1 MPVPELFA
9 PPQDDINAL
18 PSDIKALYDEILLND
33 GQETATEYFNNY
45 QGNLGGD
52 SVFKDEPPILP
63 EQMKQPVEYDSQ
75 GRLRTVMQKQ
85 RAIPGID
92 TKEPQPSLENLQLNR
107 ELELM
112 GRKFQVSLD
121 EKQEEAYNAALDRF
135 KREGL
140 PDESQLQRL
149 FELEYDDI
157 YTGRTGK
164 AVPTLGQGA
173 DYSDYL
179 AGQFEY
185 IQQEMPKE
193 TAQTR
198 ALDEVFGQSKITDK
212 VTPRKP
218 RSVQPYEV
226 KATPV
231 KPGMLQK
238 NPELAREMSTL
249 EVAKDALSPQTITT
263 GRQARRERALE
274 TMRREN
280 AIDVILRLEKE
291 RFDGDR
297 TAAQDSYFE
306 NFEIIQRNQLAR
318 GRGFQ
323 TIPETGE
330 IFRGSQPF
338 LTQEQGDLEKA
349 QKEID
354 EAARKMT
361 RNHIEEVY
369 APVGPTENSED
380 LLKKFPFMPG
390 TEPSTF
396 DEILNIGGGL
406 LEEFG
411 TTKYDPSSRRRMYEM
426 GITDDPDAITE
437 TFPMAIARDLNLPL
451 RIAMNPVISGLEN
464 VGLIER
470 RTPEEERVGFR
481 EEDTILPAER
491 IELTEEVPFY
501 NPFAMTNAFLK
512 EVLVET
518 ATMRSLGND
527 LATVKSFGLP
537 GVGAIY
543 EPSATARDYITGA
556 GTFAELF
563 IPMFP
568 VAKASKLSSIPG
580 KGVKGA
586 ARMLGASEDTINT
599 IKKYGKIA
607 EVPIDIVGSQN
618 VLFPVAKYG
627 LAKVPGVLERTAIL
641 GRTGRY
647 LDEVGALARQT
658 DDVPASQQL
667 EATID
672 AVNSEKPDFVDVV
685 IDTYAGEARIAETMA
700 DGQAKNLAVLK
711 LRSVTDDAE
720 LASVSAELFGQDS
733 KGARFF
739 DDLTQ
744 EGAYNALNEMAT
756 KLPADNPLGDAA
768 RKLLATDTNDFGI
781 LRGVA
786 YDDIYN
792 ALRKGDIGD
801 SVLLTDKM
809 IISNSFMKENK
820 KKIVEHFIGEDGKH
834 KYLVEAGEDGMVT
847 PKTEPFREIQI
858 ADRFGIHKD
867 DNVFID
873 IVNRAANGE
882 KIPVGEFAYAMSRI
896 TEDVAYKLAVGVDGT
911 PQKARGAS
919 GLARVTD
926 KDVLEAAAE
935 PLERRGA
942 FFKGPRTFL
951 SNVFETVTP
960 AGLQNSLKSATKK
973 AQDFIAPA
981 RIPDKQAFT
990 QNFARSAKFEQD
1002 VYEGIERLQRTG
1014 LGAYSNV
1021 AKNVRDAKLP
1031 GFEFLNI
1038 PGQKPIQTGRGDTLR
1053 VYFSVLHLQDEGF
1066 SLGDISRMSK
1076 EQMTELLEEGFNL
1089 ETIAVRMT
1097 DDLIDQSGLG
1107 KLRTQENLVEM
1118 AEDLTMNQGL
1128 QGVQFF
1134 EKFYENVFDMYPEL
1148 LAYKPKN
1155 MTDLLT
1161 TIVMNKEIDSIVGR
1175 SVKENLMGDE
1185 FTRSIGTITPMT
1197 GKEDPQM
1204 LSTFIEEV
1212 LSDTRTYDPTQ
1223 PGGLTRIMST
1233 TDGYSDISSLYD
1245 MVEVEAAVRGMR
1257 DYLYASGTRIGKADP
1272 ESLTE
1277 MMGMAVRALDDK
1289 QPGIVTLVTPKERQL
1304 LNTFGRSAQ
1313 SGDTSII
1320 KRNLANLQKMPSG
1333 VGEFALDGMNAYING
1348 LRRTLV
1354 SGQLGGKY
1362 VPNLVYQTENL
1373 MTAPLIALVTNPR
1386 YVGTVIGQV
1395 PQTLV
1400 GATPYR
1406 KLRFQAQNNPGG
1418 VLPGTRYTYAEVFD
1432 QFNRKNLGVSNA
1444 GVNLGDSFYRDLE
1457 QASRG
1462 WQQFTEGIPGY
1473 AGWKKAFEMET
1484 LGQQGKGLAS
1494 SGKRMVQDI
1503 LQGGTEV
1510 GKPLTPNT
1518 TAGMRW
1524 ADEVDRSFREAIFI
1538 KALQNGESF
1547 ETAAKLARETML
1559 DYGKMPPQL
1568 RQGFMKMALYMSFQ
1582 YLTMAEMVRALTSPG
1597 GATRVAAMA
1606 NFHRN
1611 VARQAGSWYYAGD
1624 QAMQA
1629 VYQDAMF
1636 DEKTYKQ
1643 SGAIQYMRS
1652 PYMGALVN
1660 MANAGGYLT
1669 GIITGRGED
1678 LAERGKQGLS
1688 EAMYLPI
1695 IQFMTDLDTEYKR
1708 GVPPK
1713 ALQQMLTDQYG
1724 SPTVLGMKAPADK
1737 ILDYGMSFMIGE
1749 TPRHGASI
1757 HYLFDR
1763 YDIEVRPVEKRIVG
1777 SPTVNEMQYRF
1788 RSKEGYNNFLIDQMK
1803 LALAGSQRS
1812 FNDYFNALV
1821 AAGEIKIPDEY
1832 GYDFGYSDDGKP
1844 GFFSYTFG
1852 RARPLRVP
1860 KEIEVEY
1867 RMLKEQERRL
1877 IEHIK
1882 KYEK

>member
-1 MPVPELFA
+1 MPTPEELE
-9 PPQDDINAL
+9 AL
-18 PSDIKALYDEILLND
+18 PEDIRATYDEILEQD
-33 GQETATEYFNNY
+33 GEETATEYFNNFM
-45 QGNLGGD
+45 NV
-52 SVFKDEPPILP
+52 SAPFKDDPIILP
-63 EQMKQPVEYDSQ
+63 EQMRPPIFEERQ
-75 GRLRTVMQKQ
+75 
-85 RAIPGID
+85 IPGID
-92 TKEPQPSLENLQLNR
+92 TDLPQPSLEDLQMSR

-112 GRKFQVSLD
+112 GRKMQVQLD
-121 EKQEEAYNAALDRF
+121 AKQEEAYNAALARF
-135 KREGL
+135 KSEGL
-140 PDESQLQRL
+140 PDEEQLQRL

-164 AVPTLGQGA
+164 AVPSLGQGQEF
-173 DYSDYL
+173 SDYIS
-179 AGQFEY
+179 GQFDY
-185 IQQEMPKE
+185 IKQEMPKE
-193 TAQTR
+193 TAQSR
-198 ALDEVFGQSKITDK
+198 ALDEVFGKSKITEK

-218 RSVQPYEV
+218 RSVQPYEI

-231 KPGMLQK
+231 EPGMLQR
-238 NPELAREMSTL
+238 NPELVREMGLAET
-249 EVAKDALSPQTITT
+249 AKQALSPQVLQT
-263 GRQARRERALE
+263 GREVRRQRALS
-274 TMRREN
+274 TMRRDT
-280 AIDVILRLEKE
+280 ALDVIKRLEEE

-297 TAAQDSYFE
+297 TAAQDFYFE
-306 NFEIIQRNQLAR
+306 NFEIIQKNQLAR
-318 GRGFQ
+318 GRGFE

-330 IFRGSQPF
+330 IFRGTQPF
-338 LTQEQGDLEKA
+338 LTQDRGELEEA
-349 QKEID
+349 QRQID
-354 EAARKMT
+354 EEARKMT
-361 RNHIEEVY
+361 RDHIEEIY
-369 APVGPTENSED
+369 AQRGPTANSED
-380 LLKKFPFMPG
+380 LLGRFAFLPG
-390 TEPSTF
+390 TEPGVM
-396 DEILNIGGGL
+396 DELLNIGGGL

-411 TTKYDPSSRRRMYEM
+411 TTKFDPESRQRMFRM

-451 RIAMNPVISGLEN
+451 RIALNPVMSGLEN
-464 VGLIER
+464 IGLIDR
-470 RTPEEERVGFR
+470 RTPEEERKGFA
-481 EEDTILPAER
+481 EEQTILPAER
-491 IELTEEVPFY
+491 VELTEEVNPL
-501 NPFAMTNAFLK
+501 NPFAMANAFMK

-527 LATVKSFGLP
+527 IGTLKSV
-537 GVGAIY
+537 VGIDI
-543 EPSATARDYITGA
+543 ESEGARNVLTGA

-568 VAKASKLSSIPG
+568 AAKLSKMSQLPGGAVKGLTGSAKAG
-580 KGVKGA
+580 K
-586 ARMLGASEDTINT
+586 TT
-599 IKKYGKIA
+599 
-607 EVPIDIVGSQN
+607 EVVFDILGSQN
-618 VLFPVAKYG
+618 LLFPVAKYG
-627 LAKVPGVLERTAIL
+627 LAKVPGIMERSAIL

-647 LDEVGALARQT
+647 LDDVGALARA
-658 DDVPASQQL
+658 DDAPGELTSTVESI
-667 EATID
+667 T
-672 AVNSEKPDFVDVV
+672 SERPDLADIV
-685 IDTYAGEARIAETMA
+685 IDTYAGESRIAEAMA
-700 DGQAKNLAVLK
+700 DSQAKNLAILK
-711 LRSVTDDAE
+711 LRSITDDADV
-720 LASVSAELFGQDS
+720 LRAASDIQLQDS
-733 KGARFF
+733 RAVRFF
-739 DDLTQ
+739 EELTQ
-744 EGAYNALNEMAT
+744 DGAADALQRMAT
-756 KLPADNPLGDAA
+756 ELPADNPLGDAA
-768 RKLLATDTNDFGI
+768 RKLLQSDATDLSI

-786 YDDIYN
+786 YDDIFN
-792 ALRKGDIGD
+792 ALRKSDIGD

-809 IISNSFMKENK
+809 IISNAFMKDNK
-820 KKIVEHFIGEDGKH
+820 KEIVGHFVEDGKH

-847 PKTEPFREIQI
+847 PQI
-858 ADRFGIHKD
+858 DAFENIRTKDFGIHTQD
-867 DNVFID
+867 QVFID

-882 KIPVGEFAYAMSRI
+882 KIPLGEFAYAMQRI
-896 TEDVAYKLAVGVDGT
+896 TEDVAFDIAMRQGGV
-911 PQKARGAS
+911 RGGS
-919 GLARVTD
+919 GLAKVTD
-926 KDVLEAAAE
+926 ETVLKKAQE

-942 FFKGPRTFL
+942 FFEGPRTFFA
-951 SNVFETVTP
+951 NTFETVTP
-960 AGLQNSLKSATKK
+960 AGLQNSLKKATKE
-973 AQDFIAPA
+973 AQDLIAPA

-990 QNFARSAKFEQD
+990 QEFARSAKFEQD

-1021 AKNVRDAKLP
+1021 AKHVRNAKLP

-1038 PGQKPIQTGRGDTLR
+1038 PGQKPIQTGRADTLK

-1066 SLGDISRMSK
+1066 SLGQISRMSK
-1076 EQMTELLEEGFNL
+1076 EQMLDLLTGPSSGVGQPFNL

-1118 AEDLTMNQGL
+1118 AEDLTMNKGL
-1128 QGVQFF
+1128 EGVAFF
-1134 EKFYENVFDMYPEL
+1134 DKFYENVFDMYPEL
-1148 LAYKPKN
+1148 LEFKPRN

-1161 TIVMNKEIDSIVGR
+1161 TIVMNKEIDTIVGR
-1175 SVKENLMGDE
+1175 SVRENLMTDE
-1185 FTRSIGTITPMT
+1185 FTRSVGNITPLT
-1197 GKEDPQM
+1197 GSEDPQM
-1204 LSTFIEEV
+1204 LSRFIEEV

-1233 TDGYSDISSLYD
+1233 TDGYSDISSIYD
-1245 MVEVEAAVRGMR
+1245 MVEVEGAIRGMR

-1289 QPGIVTLVTPKERQL
+1289 QPGIVTLVTPRERQL

-1320 KRNLANLQKMPSG
+1320 KRNLAQLQKMPSG
-1333 VGEFALDGMNAYING
+1333 VGEFALDGMNAYVNG

-1373 MTAPLIALVTNPR
+1373 LTAPLIALVTNPK
-1386 YVGTVIGQV
+1386 YVFETIKQV
-1395 PQTLV
+1395 PQTAI
-1400 GATPYR
+1400 GQTPYR
-1406 KLRFQAQNNPGG
+1406 KLRFMAQQNPGG
-1418 VLPGTRYTYAEVFD
+1418 VLPGTRFTYAEIFD
-1432 QFNRKNLGVSNA
+1432 QFNRRNLGVSNA
-1444 GVNLGDSFYRDLE
+1444 GINLGDSFYRDLE

-1462 WQQFTEGIPGY
+1462 WQQFTDGIPGY
-1473 AGWKKAFEMET
+1473 QGWKKAYEGK
-1484 LGQQGKGLAS
+1484 LGAAKSTGQRL
-1494 SGKRMVQDI
+1494 VQDFF
-1503 LQGGTEV
+1503 QGMTEA

-1597 GATRVAAMA
+1597 GATKVAAMA

-1611 VARQAGSWYYAGD
+1611 MARQAGSWYYAGD
-1624 QAMQA
+1624 QGMQA
-1629 VYQDAMF
+1629 VYQDAIGY
-1636 DEKTYKQ
+1636 EKDGEFVQT
-1643 SGAIQYMRS
+1643 GVAQYMRS

-1660 MANAGGYLT
+1660 MANAGGFLT
-1669 GIITGRGED
+1669 GIMTGRGED

-1695 IQFMTDLDTEYKR
+1695 IQFMTDLDTEFKR

-1713 ALQQMLTDQYG
+1713 ALQQMLVGQYG
-1724 SPTVLGMKAPADK
+1724 SPTVLGVKAPNQYA
-1737 ILDYGMSFMIGE
+1737 LDFMMGE
-1749 TPRHGASI
+1749 TPKHGAPL

-1763 YDIEVRPVEKRIVG
+1763 YDIEVRPVEKRVVG
-1777 SPTVNEMQYRF
+1777 SPTMNEMQYRF

-1821 AAGEIKIPDEY
+1821 AGGVIDMPE

-1844 GFFSYTFG
+1844 GFFSYTFL
-1852 RARPLRVP
+1852 RERPLRVP

-1877 IEHIK
+1877 MEHIK